1 MSAWDLYDELID
13 AIPRDITVVRAA
25 QGPRWTRIYTNN
37 PSCGIALTMIA
48 SSRPAQMMDDYV
60 GIPVRAIAQ
69 LSKSWNFS
77 EASFGLAALNSYYST
92 ASVAAEHG
100 FVIDPA
106 GAAAVSSGGS
116 AAAGVSWDR
125 VFSPFSERV
134 TGKKVA
140 VIGHFPFAPK
150 ALHSAA
156 EFYMLERQLNE
167 GDYPDS
173 AAEYL
178 LPECDFVFISG
189 SAFVN
194 KTAPRLIELS
204 RQAQTILLGPS
215 TPLAPVLLEEYGVDQ
230 IDGVVSDKPLAT
242 FEALGEEDNVSSW
255 ANGHIVERGAG
266 VALSR

>member
-13 AIPRDITVVRAA
+13 AIPRDIIVVRAA
-25 QGPRWTRIYTNN
+25 QGPHWTRIYTNN
-37 PSCGIALTMIA
+37 PSCGIALTMSA

-92 ASVAAEHG
+92 AAVAADHG
-100 FVIDPA
+100 FSPDP
-106 GAAAVSSGGS
+106 GE
-116 AAAGVSWDR
+116 GVSWDR

-150 ALHSAA
+150 AMHSAS
-156 EFYMLERQLNE
+156 EFYMLERKLNE

-194 KTAPRLIELS
+194 KTAPRLLELS
-204 RQAQTILLGPS
+204 REAQTIFIGPS
-215 TPLAPVLLEEYGVDQ
+215 TPLAPLLLEEYGVSQ
-230 IDGVVSDKPLAT
+230 LTGVVSDKPMGI
-242 FEALGEEDNVSSW
+242 FKSLGKEDGPKTWSD
-255 ANGHIVERGAG
+255 GHIVERGAE
-266 VALSR
+266 VSLIR

>member
-37 PSCGIALTMIA
+37 PSCGIALTMSA

-92 ASVAAEHG
+92 AAVAAEHG
-100 FVIDPA
+100 FAEDSA
-106 GAAAVSSGGS
+106 QGGNVG
-116 AAAGVSWDR
+116 AGVSWDR

-204 RQAQTILLGPS
+204 RQAQTTLLGPS

-230 IDGVVSDKPLAT
+230 INGVVSDKPLAT
-242 FEALGEEDNVSSW
+242 FEALGAEYTSSSW